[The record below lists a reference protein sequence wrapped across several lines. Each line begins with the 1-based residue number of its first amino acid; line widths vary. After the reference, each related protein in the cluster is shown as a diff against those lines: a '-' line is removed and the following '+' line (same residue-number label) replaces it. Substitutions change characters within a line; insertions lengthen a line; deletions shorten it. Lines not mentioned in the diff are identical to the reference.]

1 VLCNSDGSAARGR
14 VQWRR
19 MILRI
24 VFGRFPT
31 DLDANALVEARD
43 RLGQAALDVP
53 GLESLIVGAR
63 RSAVPGDHDIEAAIV
78 SVWTD
83 ATLMARATDVAEQD
97 RFLAAR
103 LQLPLQVDEAVHYEI
118 VGRTF
123 AALPPD
129 RTAYLRILTIQ
140 ARPNEEARLVETL
153 RDQQRRFVDLGLVA
167 SHLGR
172 RVIGRECEAV
182 TVGVWPDLATIRR
195 ATGGRPERPL
205 FEQDLADWLDRI
217 HLETYDGIEIAP
229 RLPAVSGPPIYVIDE
244 QLRIVDITASAAAT
258 IGWPAE
264 ELVGK
269 SVRDISLMDEHAAA
283 AAWERFLDE
292 GRSSGETSYLVPDSG
307 AVYLRYIAQRD
318 MPIPG
323 RHTILV
329 HRWHEPAPTEE
340 DLAQA
345 VREAFALR
353 DQGGAPDL
361 PGDVETTR
369 PPASPQGAS

>member
-1 VLCNSDGSAARGR
+1 
-14 VQWRR
+14 

-31 DLDANALVEARD
+31 DLDANALVDARG
-43 RLGQAALDVP
+43 RLARSALDVP

-63 RSAVPGDHDIEAAIV
+63 RSSMPGDHGVEAAIV

-83 ATLMARATDVAEQD
+83 ATLMARATDVGEQD

-103 LQLPLQVDEAVHYEI
+103 LQLPLSVDEAVHYEI

-123 AALPPD
+123 AALPPE
-129 RTAYLRILTIQ
+129 RTAYLRILTIRS
-140 ARPNEEARLVETL
+140 RPNEEARLVQTL

-182 TVGVWPDLATIRR
+182 TVGVWPDLRTIRS

-205 FEQDLADWLDRI
+205 FEQDLADWVGRL

-244 QLRIVDITASAAAT
+244 HLRIVDITASAAAT
-258 IGWPAE
+258 IGRPAE
-264 ELVGK
+264 DLVGK
-269 SVRDISLMDEHAAA
+269 SVPEISLAEPATAS
-283 AAWERFLDE
+283 AAWEALIQQ
-292 GRSSGETSYLVPDSG
+292 GLTSGETSYLVPDSG
-307 AVYLRYIAQRD
+307 AVFLRYIAQRD
-318 MPIPG
+318 VPIPG

-329 HRWHEPAPTEE
+329 HRWHEPPPTQA
-340 DLAQA
+340 DLAEA
-345 VREAFALR
+345 VQEAFPVRGQPAGPGLPTDR
-353 DQGGAPDL
+353 DTAK
-361 PGDVETTR
+361 